1 MSPAIPVALVSVE
14 VVAPVALVDSLVT
27 PIVLEGDVVE
37 VVLLGV
43 VLSVVAA
50 RDGSVE
56 EVLVESGVLVAV
68 LELGVVVDG
77 YVELGLVELEVAPGV
92 RLVGVVSVVGSV
104 AAVVFKL
111 PLVFSLV
118 VLRADRVVP

>member
-14 VVAPVALVDSLVT
+14 VVAPVALVDSLVI

-43 VLSVVAA
+43 VLSVVAG

-56 EVLVESGVLVAV
+56 EELVESGVLVAV